1 MLYDDQATDFDER
14 AGLPADACEA
24 VAESLVDIGGL
35 TVGDPVLEIGAGTGM
50 LSIPLIRRDVHYVGF
65 DQSPAMLAVFSEKIA
80 SAGLAAQLHVADGN
94 QRWPAED
101 GSIALVFCAR
111 ALHHL
116 NDDHVV
122 AETLR
127 VLKPGGRLVLG
138 RVRRPNNSVKSTM
151 RKQMRA
157 ILEAEGYFGR
167 SHNARANAVFAELE
181 HHGAI
186 AVQQREAA
194 HWTGT
199 HRPADSISAWREKQ
213 GLAGIDVPPDVKERV
228 LEQLRGWAA
237 ERYGDIEIPR
247 EQDEFFELDG
257 IIMPRMD

>member
-24 VAESLVDIGGL
+24 VAESLVEIGGL
-35 TVGDPVLEIGAGTGM
+35 TPGAPVLEIGAGTGM

-65 DQSPAMLAVFSEKIA
+65 DQSPAMLTVFREKLA
-80 SAGLAAQLHVADGN
+80 SSALSAQLHVADGN

-101 GSIALVFCAR
+101 QSIAMVFCAR

-116 NDDHVV
+116 DDDHVV
-122 AETLR
+122 AETTR

-151 RKQMRA
+151 RRQMRA
-157 ILEAEGYFGR
+157 LLEDEGYSGR
-167 SHNARANAVFAELE
+167 SHNARADAVFAQLE
-181 HHGAI
+181 HRGATRLPR
-186 AVQQREAA
+186 REAA

-199 HRPADSISAWREKQ
+199 HRPSSSISAWREKE

-228 LEQLRGWAA
+228 LEQLGAWAA

-257 IIMPRMD
+257 ITMPG